1 MPIYEFACAD
11 CEHRFEVFGGYDS
24 RDAVQVCPSC
34 EGVKTR
40 ALFSTFAMTGS
51 ASESEASTSAGGG
64 GGGCGGCAGGCSCA
78 N

>member
-11 CEHRFEVFGGYDS
+11 CEHRFDVFGGFAS
-24 RDAVQVCPSC
+24 RDAAQVCPSC
-34 EGVKTR
+34 EGTRTR
-40 ALFSTFAMTGS
+40 ALFSTFAITGA
-51 ASESEASTSAGGG
+51 ASIGEPVVQSG

>member
-11 CEHRFEVFGGYDS
+11 CEHRFDVFGSYAS
-24 RDAVQVCPSC
+24 RDAAQMCPSC
-34 EGVKTR
+34 EGTRTR
-40 ALFSTFAMTGS
+40 ALFSTFAVTGS
-51 ASESEASTSAGGG
+51 ASSGEAAVRGG